1 MGFDVSTR
9 SIAAWLIP
17 WIIIGG
23 LIIFSYPAPN
33 GGFGFIHDLS
43 YGEFMDQVNRGNIA
57 TVNINDIGQIE
68 GELNNPIQNSTKFA
82 SKTLNA
88 DMIYVESL
96 RKDIKSK
103 NPNATII
110 LKKSGGSFFGILFDM
125 LPFILLIAVWIWF
138 MRKAQG
144 QQMNAMN
151 SFIKPRTRLGQDN
164 DKKTFQDV
172 AGAEEAKEDL
182 REIVGFLKNPQKFQ
196 RLGARIP
203 KGVLLIGPPGTGKTL
218 LARAIAGEANVPFFS
233 ISGSEFV
240 EMFVGVGAGRVR
252 NLFEDAGKHA
262 PCIIFIDELD
272 AVGRRRGTGIGGGH
286 DEREQTLNQ
295 LLVEMDGF
303 IKNSGVIIIAATNR
317 PDVLD
322 PALLRP
328 GRFDR
333 RVVVDRPDVNGRFQ
347 ILLVHTKK
355 MFLEEGADLKI
366 LARGTS
372 GFTGADLANLVN
384 EAALAAG
391 KSDDNKISMK
401 HLEEAKDKVMMG
413 SERRSLLLSP
423 DEKRVIAYHEAGH
436 TIVAL
441 FTKEADPIHKV
452 TIIPRGMSLGST
464 HQLPIDDKHNWSQE
478 YLKGRIAIL
487 MGGRAAEEIFIGKIT
502 TGAGNDIEVAT
513 NLAGRMVCEWGMS
526 ELGPIRFGSQSEHPF
541 LGQNI
546 SEASSNCSQD
556 TANKIDGAINKI
568 ISEGA
573 ERAKTLILRNVNLVN
588 KLAAELIGKE
598 VLDADE
604 IQALIKESA

>member
-1 MGFDVSTR
+1 MSIR

-17 WIIIGG
+17 WMIV
-23 LIIFSYPAPN
+23 
-33 GGFGFIHDLS
+33 GGFLIFTYPEPNERSGAIQNLS
-43 YGEFMDQVNRGNIA
+43 YSEFMDQVDHGNIA
-57 TVNINDIGQIE
+57 AVTINDTGQID
-68 GELNNPIQNSTKFA
+68 GELKDPIQNSTKF
-82 SKTLNA
+82 SSETLNA
-88 DMIYVESL
+88 DMDYVESL

-103 NPNATII
+103 NPNTSII
-110 LKKSGGSFFGILFDM
+110 LKKSGGSFLDGLFDM
-125 LPFILLIAVWIWF
+125 FPIILLIGFWFWF
-138 MRKAQG
+138 MRRAQG

-151 SFIKPRTRLGQDN
+151 SFIKPRARLSQDH

-172 AGAEEAKEDL
+172 AGAEEAKNDL
-182 REIVGFLKNPQKFQ
+182 QEIVGFLKDPQKFQ
-196 RLGARIP
+196 RLGAHIP

-218 LARAIAGEANVPFFS
+218 LARAVAGEANVPFFS

-240 EMFVGVGAGRVR
+240 EMFVGVGASRVR
-252 NLFEDAGKHA
+252 DLFEKAEKDA

-303 IKNSGVIIIAATNR
+303 KKNNGVIIIAATNR

-333 RVVVDRPDVNGRFQ
+333 RVVVDRPDVNGRLQ

-355 MFLEEGADLKI
+355 ISLEEEIDLNI

-391 KSDDNKISMK
+391 KTNAKKVSMK

-423 DEKRVIAYHEAGH
+423 DEKKVIAYHETGH

-464 HQLPIDDKHNWSQE
+464 HQLPVDDKHNFSKE
-478 YLKGRIAIL
+478 YLEGRIAIL
-487 MGGRAAEEIFIGKIT
+487 MGGRVAEEIFIGKIT

-513 NLAGRMVCEWGMS
+513 DLSRRMVCEWGMS
-526 ELGPIRFGSQSEHPF
+526 ELGPTKFGSQSEHPF
-541 LGQNI
+541 LGQNMLEI
-546 SEASSNCSQD
+546 SSNFSQD

-568 ISEGA
+568 ISEGTR
-573 ERAKTLILRNVNLVN
+573 RATIIIEDNKNLFDKLVIKLI
-588 KLAAELIGKE
+588 EKE

-604 IQALIKESA
+604 IKEIITESA

>member
-1 MGFDVSTR
+1 MSTR

-17 WIIIGG
+17 WVIIIGS
-23 LIIFSYPAPN
+23 LIFLYPEPN
-33 GGFGFIHDLS
+33 SRSGAVQNLS
-43 YGEFMDQVNRGNIA
+43 YGEFMDQVDRGNIA
-57 TVNINDIGQIE
+57 TITINDTGEIE
-68 GELNNPIQNSTKFA
+68 GNLKQPIGNAQKF
-82 SKTLNA
+82 SSRTLSA
-88 DMIYVESL
+88 DMNYAEAL
-96 RKDIKSK
+96 RKDIRSK
-103 NPNATII
+103 NPDAVIN
-110 LKKSGGSFFGILFDM
+110 LRKNNGSFWDNLFGMFPL
-125 LPFILLIAVWIWF
+125 ILLIGFWIWF
-138 MRKAQG
+138 MKRAQG

-151 SFIKPRTRLGQDN
+151 SFIKPRTRLAKDH

-182 REIVGFLKNPQKFQ
+182 KEIVGFLKDPQKFQ
-196 RLGARIP
+196 RLGAHIP

-218 LARAIAGEANVPFFS
+218 LARAVAGEANVPFFP

-252 NLFEDAGKHA
+252 GLFENAEKHA

-303 IKNSGVIIIAATNR
+303 ITNSGIIIIAATNR

-333 RVVVDRPDVNGRFQ
+333 RVVVDRPDVNGRLQ

-355 MFLEEGADLKI
+355 IFLEEGLDLTI

-391 KSDDNKISMK
+391 KNSAKKISMK

-464 HQLPIDDKHNWSQE
+464 HQLPVDDKHNFSQE
-478 YLKGRIAIL
+478 YLEGKIAIL
-487 MGGRAAEEIFIGKIT
+487 MGGRVAEEIFIGKIT

-513 NLAGRMVCEWGMS
+513 DLARRMVREWGIS
-526 ELGPIRFGSQSEHPF
+526 ELGPIKFGSQTEHTF
-541 LGQNI
+541 LGQNM
-546 SEASSNCSQD
+546 SEISSNYSQD

-568 ISEGA
+568 ISEGL
-573 ERAKTLILRNVNLVN
+573 ERAKTLICRNMNLVN
-588 KLAAELIGKE
+588 KLAAELISKE

-604 IQALIKESA
+604 IQVLVKESA